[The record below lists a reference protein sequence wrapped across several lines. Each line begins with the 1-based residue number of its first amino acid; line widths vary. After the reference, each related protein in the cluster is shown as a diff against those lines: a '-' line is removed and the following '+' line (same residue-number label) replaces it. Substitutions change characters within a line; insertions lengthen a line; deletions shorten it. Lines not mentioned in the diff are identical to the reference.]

1 MKKSNSN
8 KIAVFSPFLNPVGV
22 KMATFG
28 LSKKFSENGYD
39 VDLLSIH
46 KEWEDLNFN
55 QKMNLIYYLQILYH
69 LFLKNLN

>member
-46 KEWEDLNFN
+46 KNG
-55 QKMNLIYYLQILYH
+55 KI
-69 LFLKNLN
+69 